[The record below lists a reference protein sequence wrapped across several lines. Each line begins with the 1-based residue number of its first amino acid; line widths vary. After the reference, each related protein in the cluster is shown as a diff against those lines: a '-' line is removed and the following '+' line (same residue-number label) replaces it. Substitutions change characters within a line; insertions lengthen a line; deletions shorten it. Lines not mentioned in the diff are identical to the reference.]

1 MRTVP
6 PATGLPRV
14 VYVLMLGLL
23 YPVVSRV
30 LPLVCPTITCVEM
43 FIPQIMYRLK
53 TLCKVRTPSDFE
65 NA

>member
-1 MRTVP
+1 MRTAP

-30 LPLVCPTITCVEM
+30 PPRLPAL
-43 FIPQIMYRLK
+43 L
-53 TLCKVRTPSDFE
+53 LL
-65 NA
+65 A